1 MALSF
6 NTNLSALN
14 SARQLGRTNS
24 AVATSLE
31 RLSSGLR
38 INSARDDAAG
48 LSVREGLRASD
59 QNALQASDLL
69 QTAEG
74 SLAQVSDILIR
85 ARTLAVQSSSS
96 TLTDTNRT
104 ALQTEFSELVSEID
118 RIAQSTTFNQQVLL
132 TGFGNSIDA
141 TSTAL
146 TTSDVTGVTDISL
159 SGAQAGTF
167 TFIDTAGDSQLT
179 LGDGTVTQTIS
190 LGTILDGSD
199 VATGTQVVANFD
211 RLGIRVSLAGAG
223 VTGATG
229 QFTDGALDAAEIVIQ
244 PGTGGS
250 FQIGSQDASA
260 NRIEVNISDQR
271 ATGTQLNLGSTSVA
285 SIGTAQTAITAVDS
299 AIEAV
304 AAERGTLGAVQNRL
318 SFSSQVTQQAI
329 ESVQA
334 AESTISDADIALEI
348 TNLTRAQVLAEAGA
362 SILAQANLQHVTA
375 LRLLLQ

>member
-1 MALSF
+1 M
-6 NTNLSALN
+6 
-14 SARQLGRTNS
+14 
-24 AVATSLE
+24 
-31 RLSSGLR
+31 
-38 INSARDDAAG
+38 
-48 LSVREGLRASD
+48 
-59 QNALQASDLL
+59 
-69 QTAEG
+69 
-74 SLAQVSDILIR
+74 
-85 ARTLAVQSSSS
+85 
-96 TLTDTNRT
+96 
-104 ALQTEFSELVSEID
+104 
-118 RIAQSTTFNQQVLL
+118 
-132 TGFGNSIDA
+132 
-141 TSTAL
+141 
-146 TTSDVTGVTDISL
+146 TGVTDISL

-167 TFIDTAGDSQLT
+167 TSIDTAGDSQLT

-199 VATGTQVVANFD
+199 VATGTQIVANFD
-211 RLGIRVSLAGAG
+211 RLGIRVSLAGAA

-250 FQIGSQDASA
+250 FQIGTQDAAA

-271 ATGTQLNLGSTSVA
+271 ATGTQLNLGSTSIA

-299 AIEAV
+299 AIEVV
-304 AAERGTLGAVQNRL
+304 AAERSTIGAVQNRL

-334 AESTISDADIALEI
+334 AESTISDADIALEVA
-348 TNLTRAQVLAEAGA
+348 NLTRAQVLAEAGA